1 MVKYLEILRQ
11 VDLKDLSSEEEKFY
25 KLCSFFFFL
34 IAIDIDSIEKN
45 FWIERVQGK
54 KNRVNWNVLVEN
66 VG

>member
-11 VDLKDLSSEEEKFY
+11 VDLKDLSSEKFC

-45 FWIERVQGK
+45 F
-54 KNRVNWNVLVEN
+54 
-66 VG
+66 

>member
-11 VDLKDLSSEEEKFY
+11 VDLKDLSSEEEKFC

-45 FWIERVQGK
+45 F
-54 KNRVNWNVLVEN
+54 
-66 VG
+66 